1 MALRNNPNQG
11 RNQVRINFQPPG
23 QHGRGR
29 QGQNPPPPP
38 PPIVVKYKDLYSA
51 SLLRLRKFIEVC
63 FRENKVDLLL
73 RETATFEYLGDH
85 ISDTINGET
94 LLSFCIHNELNF
106 RDNDSN
112 IKYDLGAER
121 PAEKQPGNCP
131 PESHLP
137 VDENC
142 WPVRLHVAKH
152 LIENG
157 LLINKCNE
165 LTGSSCV
172 HTAAS
177 RGDLAFLQLVDR
189 FGIEAN
195 KRSKDGYLPA
205 SLAYNYGHLKC
216 ADFLDRK
223 SLNLVCLCRA
233 VIRRSLGREP
243 GKSIKYLNISKSMK
257 VFLEYE
263 NPYPGFVM
271 SVIPERPFTP
281 EALVK
286 ETVPSDE
293 IVDFIQQHATPD
305 FLSNHDVHGVSY
317 KQLVSVFNE
326 LYRLEEFREE
336 ECVDEVV
343 KSRYVQFDET
353 TNNNNS

>member
-1 MALRNNPNQG
+1 MALRNNPG
-11 RNQVRINFQPPG
+11 RNQVVINFQPPG

-29 QGQNPPPPP
+29 QGQNPPPLP
-38 PPIVVKYKDLYSA
+38 PPIVVKYKDIYDA

-73 RETATFEYLGDH
+73 GETDTFEYLGDH

-94 LLSFCIHNELNF
+94 LLSFCIHNELYFKNT
-106 RDNDSN
+106 DNN

-131 PESHLP
+131 PESNLP
-137 VDENC
+137 NDEKH
-142 WPVRLHVAKH
+142 WPVRFHVAKH

-177 RGDLAFLQLVDR
+177 RGDLAFLQLLDR
-189 FGIEAN
+189 YGIEAN
-195 KRSKDGYLPA
+195 RRSKDGHLPA

-216 ADFLDRK
+216 ADYLDRK
-223 SLNLVCLCRA
+223 SLNLVCLCRS
-233 VIRRSLGREP
+233 VIRRNLGRQP
-243 GKSIKYLNISKSMK
+243 GKSIRFLEISKPMK

-263 NPYPGFVM
+263 NPYPGFEM
-271 SVIPERPFTP
+271 SVTPQRPFTP
-281 EALVK
+281 EALLT
-286 ETVPSDE
+286 ESVPSDRIAE
-293 IVDFIQQHATPD
+293 FIQRHATPD
-305 FLSNHDVHGVSY
+305 FLSNHALQGVSY
-317 KQLVSVFNE
+317 QGLVQVLND
-326 LYRLEEFREE
+326 LYRLQEFIEM

-343 KSRYVQFDET
+343 KSRYVQFYENP
-353 TNNNNS
+353 TNNC